1 VIVKVSGLYNLQCGK
16 FDVKNIIV
24 VRTNRLRKEAL
35 INMTK
40 GHKIIQ
46 FEGESLKESSIL
58 KNKLAVVQEDLNIP

>member
-1 VIVKVSGLYNLQCGK
+1 LESSLIYSYYYAVIVKVSGLYNLQCGK

-40 GHKIIQ
+40 GHKII
-46 FEGESLKESSIL
+46 
-58 KNKLAVVQEDLNIP
+58 LASCLG